1 MNEIAVEVPIQAQ
14 PKVAWEAISDFFH
27 VDNFHPFVKQVD
39 ELSTV
44 GSGKGAIRRCN
55 FTDGTSVVETI
66 TNWNEGK
73 DISVDLSEFSAPLTW
88 VKVRFWVEP
97 SVTTPGTTVAGITMQ
112 YQVKYGPLGWLMN
125 RLMIKPQMTKRFRDI
140 LLGLDNF
147 VQSKDVALEAA

>member
-1 MNEIAVEVPIQAQ
+1 MNEITVRVPIQAQ
-14 PKVAWEAISDFFH
+14 PKVAWEAIADFFH

-39 ELSTV
+39 GLSKV
-44 GSGKGAIRRCN
+44 DRGEGAIRRCN

-73 DISVDLSEFSAPLTW
+73 GFSVDLSEYSVPLAW

-97 SVTTPGTTVAGITMQ
+97 SATTPGTTVSGITMQ

-125 RLMIKPQMTKRFRDI
+125 QLMIKPQMTRRLRDI

-147 VQSKDVALEAA
+147 VHSKGEALAVA